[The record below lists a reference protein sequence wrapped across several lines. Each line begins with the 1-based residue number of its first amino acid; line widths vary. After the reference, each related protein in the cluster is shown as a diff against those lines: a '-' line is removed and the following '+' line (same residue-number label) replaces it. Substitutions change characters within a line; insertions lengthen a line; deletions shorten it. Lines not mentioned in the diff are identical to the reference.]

1 MEDTTQQYSDGQ
13 KPSPTVVKKSSSS
26 QPSSQREQISSQVL
40 QYVLFGSNPVKMV
53 NIKGSGIV
61 TVFATCLRNNTYSI

>member
-26 QPSSQREQISSQVL
+26 QREQITSQVL
-40 QYVLFGSNPVKMV
+40 QYVLFGSNPVKMA

-61 TVFATCLRNNTYSI
+61 TVFVTCLRNNTYSI